1 MRREVPFRSYA
12 PPVDAA
18 PWADELRALVEGHD
32 GPPLVSLATLAAD
45 GSPRA
50 RTMVV
55 RGVEDD
61 GGFLT
66 TSHDASAKGDELRRD
81 PRASGVLWFEGERTQ
96 FRLRGR
102 IEFVDDPARRG
113 EVWQTMS
120 DTARALFVWPT
131 PGEPKADDLAF
142 VEKIPADAGVPAAF
156 AVLRL
161 VPDSCERLVLSGV
174 PHRRTVWTRDRDGW
188 RSEEVNP

>member
-1 MRREVPFRSYA
+1 MDV
-12 PPVDAA
+12 A
-18 PWADELRALVEGHD
+18 PWADELRRLAEDHD
-32 GPPLVSLATLAAD
+32 GPPLATLATLAAD
-45 GSPRA
+45 GSPRG

-66 TSHDASAKGDELRRD
+66 TSHDASAKDGELRRD
-81 PRASGVLWFEGERTQ
+81 PRAAGVLWFEGERTQ

-102 IEFVDDPARRG
+102 IEFVDDAGRRG
-113 EVWQTMS
+113 EVWRGMS

-131 PGEPKADDLAF
+131 PGEPRADDAAF
-142 VEKIPADAGVPAAF
+142 VDKVPADADVPAAF

-161 VPDSCERLVLSGV
+161 VPDGCERLVLSGV
-174 PHRRTVWTRDRDGW
+174 PHRRTVWTRDGDGW
-188 RSEEVNP
+188 RGEEVNP